1 MQNGCMRLRGT
12 IFCIPLLLA
21 ACGGTTVEV
30 GDDALVAAEAEI
42 AELEERLREQTE
54 SSDISAPV
62 VSTTEVQVATTE
74 VPENIVESWSVPQTG
89 VSEGPCG
96 VFRLNGTRILELE
109 YDTTSGPYRWV
120 DSGVDYLQMIK
131 DWNERLQ
138 DERETWLQRSP
149 DVAFAVLVDENRN
162 HFFGVEWETSF
173 VSLPEWSFSGAREEI
188 SGILGASTVSL
199 GGFLGLDDNCDWGW
213 VPIGY
218 GVGGGASLLVINS
231 SFSIEDIYPD
241 GWVFVDFVWKDYSCE
256 EVPPPGSTATYDPEL
271 HMFVSQCRD
280 G

>member
-162 HFFGVEWETSF
+162 HFFGVQWKTSF
-173 VSLPEWSFSGAREEI
+173 VLLP
-188 SGILGASTVSL
+188 
-199 GGFLGLDDNCDWGW
+199 
-213 VPIGY
+213 
-218 GVGGGASLLVINS
+218 
-231 SFSIEDIYPD
+231 
-241 GWVFVDFVWKDYSCE
+241 
-256 EVPPPGSTATYDPEL
+256 
-271 HMFVSQCRD
+271 
-280 G
+280 